1 MIIHPLKITSTL
13 ADETRY
19 SIYEY
24 ILKVKKPVTVQ
35 HIADHFHIHPNVARL
50 HLTKLTEIAVIKA
63 EFEKTG
69 KGGRPGR
76 IYSALDNGVSLNFP
90 RQDFQHLV
98 TWLFALLKK
107 LGPEAIEACKEIAYD
122 NGKENM
128 QKMLSLSTRAT
139 TFEQRVEILSD
150 SASLIGYAVRVQ
162 ETEEG
167 RKLFFS
173 YYNCPYSSVLKE
185 EGTIICPLHEAYLQG
200 QLEALFDVQEFAQ
213 VTSMHHNCEN
223 CLYEI
228 NIRN

>member
-19 SIYEY
+19 SIYEH

-35 HIADHFHIHPNVARL
+35 YIAETFHIHPNVARL

-76 IYSALDNGVSLNFP
+76 IYSAIETGVSLSFP

-107 LGPEAIEACKEIAYD
+107 LGPDAVEACKEIAYE
-122 NGKENM
+122 NGKESM
-128 QKMLSLSTRAT
+128 EKMLSVSTRT
-139 TFEQRVEILSD
+139 MTFEQRVEILSD
-150 SASLIGYAVRVQ
+150 SASLIGYAVNIE
-162 ETEEG
+162 ETANG

-173 YYNCPYSSVLKE
+173 YYNCPFRSLLSE
-185 EGTIICPLHEAYLQG
+185 EGALICPLHEAYLQG
-200 QLEALFDVQEFAQ
+200 QLEALFDVDEFTQ
-213 VTSMHHNCEN
+213 VSSMHHNCEN

-228 NIRN
+228 TIRD

>member
-35 HIADHFHIHPNVARL
+35 HIAETFHIHPNVARL
-50 HLTKLTEIAVIKA
+50 HLTKLTEIAVVKA

-76 IYSALDNGVSLNFP
+76 IYSAIDSGVSLSFP
-90 RQDFQHLV
+90 RQDFHHLV

-107 LGPEAIEACKEIAYD
+107 LGPTAVEACKEIAYA
-122 NGKENM
+122 NGKENIE
-128 QKMLSLSTRAT
+128 KMLNLSLRIT

-150 SASLIGYAVRVQ
+150 SASLIGYAVNIE
-162 ETEEG
+162 ETATG
-167 RKLFFS
+167 RKLYFS
-173 YYNCPYSSVLKE
+173 YYNCPYRSLLDEDGALVC
-185 EGTIICPLHEAYLQG
+185 TLHEAYLQG
-200 QLEALFDVQEFAQ
+200 QLEALFDVTEFTQ
-213 VTSMHHNCEN
+213 ITSMNKNCDN

-228 NIRN
+228 NIHD

>member
-24 ILKVKKPVTVQ
+24 ILKLKKPVTVQ
-35 HIADHFHIHPNVARL
+35 HIADNFHIHPNVARL

-76 IYSALDNGVSLNFP
+76 IYSALDSGVSLSFP
-90 RQDFQHLV
+90 RQDFHHLV

-128 QKMLSLSTRAT
+128 EKMMALSTRAT

-150 SASLIGYAVRVQ
+150 SASLIGYAVNIQ
-162 ETEEG
+162 DTEEG

-173 YYNCPYSSVLKE
+173 YYNCPYRSLLSE
-185 EGTIICPLHEAYLQG
+185 EGAIICTLHEAYLQG
-200 QLEALFDVQEFAQ
+200 QLEALFDVAEFTQ
-213 VTSMHHNCEN
+213 VSSMHKNCEN